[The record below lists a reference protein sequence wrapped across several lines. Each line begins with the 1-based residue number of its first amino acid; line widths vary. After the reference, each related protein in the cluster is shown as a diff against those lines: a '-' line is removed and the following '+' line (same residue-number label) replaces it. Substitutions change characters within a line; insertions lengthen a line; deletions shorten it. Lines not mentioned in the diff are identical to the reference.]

1 MISIIVPVYNIAEV
15 VSYCIESVIRQS
27 VDTWEL
33 ILVDDGSTDN
43 SLEILKRYAR
53 ENKRINVVS
62 KTNGGLSSARNLG
75 IEHASG
81 EWIMFVDGDDY
92 LADNTIKILSDL
104 SAKENVD
111 VIQYGYNEVSDY
123 SNRVNCPNPESC
135 SYGSSLEKRFE
146 NLYTIG
152 GEAASA
158 CTKLFKREIFDK
170 LKFKEGII
178 HEDEEFTT
186 RLLFEVNNI
195 LYVDIKTY
203 QYVKRDNSIIASRF
217 NCKKLD
223 LIDIMNDRIRLLQIS
238 GLDQIA
244 EKFFWKYI
252 NNLEIM
258 YQRAKTSGDSL
269 SRKKIG
275 DEIKFHLIR
284 VETYPSNIS
293 LIKKI
298 RYQLL
303 SYSLFPINLETF
315 LRTITGHSV

>member
-43 SLEILKRYAR
+43 SLEILKRYSR

-75 IEHASG
+75 IEHAFG

-158 CTKLFKREIFDK
+158 CTKLFKRDIFDK

-195 LYVDIKTY
+195 LYVDIKPY
-203 QYVKRDNSIIASRF
+203 QYVKRDNSIITSRF
-217 NCKKLD
+217 NYKKLD
-223 LIDIMNDRIRLLQIS
+223 LIDIMNDRIRLLQLS

-252 NNLEIM
+252 NNLELM

-275 DEIKFHLIR
+275 NEIKFHLNR
-284 VETYPSNIS
+284 VENYPSNLS

-303 SYSLFPINLETF
+303 SYSLYPINIEVF
-315 LRTITGHSV
+315 LRTMTGHSL